1 MVKDASS
8 HAEDDRKKRELA
20 EEHNKLDGM
29 IYTTEKSLR
38 EHGDKI
44 DTGDKERIE
53 KALEGARKAMG
64 AEDVAELKKAHDEL
78 AQEAHKLA
86 EAMYAKASQQA
97 QAEAQS
103 AAGGEERKGK
113 KEKEKEED
121 VVDADFE
128 EVQGDKA

>member
-1 MVKDASS
+1 LV
-8 HAEDDRKKRELA
+8 
-20 EEHNKLDGM
+20 EERNKLDGM

-44 DTGDKERIE
+44 DASDKERIE
-53 KALEGARKAMG
+53 KALEGSRKALG

-97 QAEAQS
+97 AQAEAQS
-103 AAGGEERKGK
+103 AAGEGEAKGK

-128 EVQGDKA
+128 EVKGDKA